1 MRDLVQ
7 EILEAEKKAEEL
19 LQHAREEAAR
29 IAAQADT
36 EAKAK
41 VAEARARVQELL
53 GQTVQRL
60 RAQAQEI
67 RKQQIEEAE
76 KECRAQANHGDV
88 TLDDLVDQVAKMII
102 DTDVD

>member
-7 EILEAEKKAEEL
+7 EILDAEKKAEEL
-19 LQHAREEAAR
+19 LQHAREEASR
-29 IAAQADT
+29 ITVQADT

-41 VAEARARVQELL
+41 VAEARARAQELL

-60 RAQAQEI
+60 RAQTQEL

-76 KECRAQANHGDV
+76 HECRAQTSRADV
-88 TLDDLVDQVAKMII
+88 SLDDLADQVAQMII
-102 DTDVD
+102 ETDLG